1 MRFTRRPGPP
11 TAPAD
16 RRTAPARRPAR
27 AALLLGERL
36 PEPKRALDA
45 TLGAVLLALAAPL
58 LAAAAAA
65 LALREGRVL
74 VRQEV
79 TGLGGR
85 PFTLRSLN
93 TRHLRL
99 DLLSRL
105 PEVVRGRL
113 SLVGP
118 APLPVGHP
126 RARAAWRSA
135 VRPGLTGPAQLRR
148 GSRMPWDEPA
158 LLDQAYVEGHWL
170 GGDLALL
177 ARSCAAPARGRR
189 HPRKAPRP
197 GSRTVREHVTVSDT
211 DHRRQRY
218 IAAP

>member
-1 MRFTRRPGPP
+1 M
-11 TAPAD
+11 
-16 RRTAPARRPAR
+16 
-27 AALLLGERL
+27 ERL
-36 PEPKRALDA
+36 PGPKRALDA
-45 TLGAVLLALAAPL
+45 LLGAALLVLAAPL

-74 VRQEV
+74 VRQDV
-79 TGLGGR
+79 AGRGGL

-126 RARAAWRSA
+126 RTRAAWRGT

-158 LLDQAYVEGHWL
+158 LLDQAYVEDHWL

-177 ARSCAAPARGRR
+177 ARSCAALAGALRPARAAR
-189 HPRKAPRP
+189 RP
-197 GSRTVREHVTVSDT
+197 GSLVVRGHVTVSDT